1 MVLKMIAGIKLDAR
15 CNVALLTPP
24 TTMARMWL
32 TFGVLTPLL
41 AIFIAQRTS
50 LAENYW
56 PWFLATHPDSAR
68 ASEQKF
74 GGVNYGPDLTR
85 NLGQGDQRPLQ
96 VPASPPVAHHTLDI
110 QGDLPKD
117 AFVRRIVAVG
127 DLHGDF
133 GNARKVLEMS
143 EVIDEEGKWSGKV
156 DFFVQTGDI
165 IDR

>member
-1 MVLKMIAGIKLDAR
+1 
-15 CNVALLTPP
+15 
-24 TTMARMWL
+24 MARLWL
-32 TFGVLTPLL
+32 TFCVLTPLFT
-41 AIFIAQRTS
+41 IFIAQRTS

-56 PWFLATHPDSAR
+56 PWFLATHPDSAQ
-68 ASEQKF
+68 ATEQQL
-74 GGVNYGPDLTR
+74 GAIYGPDLTQE
-85 NLGQGDQRPLQ
+85 LGQGDQQPLH
-96 VPASPPVAHHTLDI
+96 VSTPPAVAHHASEI
-110 QGDLPKD
+110 QGDLPED

-143 EVIDEEGKWSGKV
+143 GVIDKEGKWTGQV

>member
-1 MVLKMIAGIKLDAR
+1 
-15 CNVALLTPP
+15 
-24 TTMARMWL
+24 MARLWL
-32 TFGVLTPLL
+32 TIGLLIPLL
-41 AIFIAQRTS
+41 AIVYFQQTS

-56 PWFLATHPDSAR
+56 PWFLATHPDSPQ
-68 ASEQKF
+68 ASGRQH
-74 GGVNYGPDLTR
+74 GADLTQV
-85 NLGQGDQRPLQ
+85 LGQGHQQPLQ
-96 VPASPPVAHHTLDI
+96 LSEPPVIVHHAPET
-110 QGDLPKD
+110 QGNLFGD

-143 EVIDEEGKWSGKV
+143 GVVDEEGKWTGDV

>member
-1 MVLKMIAGIKLDAR
+1 
-15 CNVALLTPP
+15 
-24 TTMARMWL
+24 MARLWL

-41 AIFIAQRTS
+41 AVFIAQRTS
-50 LAENYW
+50 LAGDYW

-68 ASEQKF
+68 ATEQPL
-74 GGVNYGPDLTR
+74 GGANYGSDLTQK
-85 NLGQGDQRPLQ
+85 LGQGDQQLLQ
-96 VPASPPVAHHTLDI
+96 VSTPPPIVHHPSYA

-143 EVIDEEGKWSGKV
+143 GVVDEEGKWTGQV

>member
-1 MVLKMIAGIKLDAR
+1 
-15 CNVALLTPP
+15 
-24 TTMARMWL
+24 MARLWL

-41 AIFIAQRTS
+41 ALFIAQRTS
-50 LAENYW
+50 LAAIYW
-56 PWFLATHPDSAR
+56 PWFLATHPDEPQANAR
-68 ASEQKF
+68 QP
-74 GGVNYGPDLTR
+74 GGVGYGPDLTQK
-85 NLGQGDQRPLQ
+85 LGQGDQQLLQ
-96 VPASPPVAHHTLDI
+96 VSAPPIITDK
-110 QGDLPKD
+110 GDLPED

-143 EVIDEEGKWSGKV
+143 GVIDKGGDWTGRV

>member
-1 MVLKMIAGIKLDAR
+1 MF
-15 CNVALLTPP
+15 LTPS
-24 TTMARMWL
+24 TTMARVWL

-56 PWFLATHPDSAR
+56 PWFLAVHPDSAQ
-68 ASEQKF
+68 ATEQPL
-74 GGVNYGPDLTR
+74 GGVNHGSDLTQK
-85 NLGQGDQRPLQ
+85 LSQGGQQPLQ
-96 VPASPPVAHHTLDI
+96 VSTPPPIVHYASDA

-143 EVIDEEGKWSGKV
+143 GVADEGGKWTGQV

>member
-1 MVLKMIAGIKLDAR
+1 MI
-15 CNVALLTPP
+15 VFLTPS
-24 TTMARMWL
+24 TAMARLWL
-32 TFGVLTPLL
+32 TFCLITPLL
-41 AIFIAQRTS
+41 AMFIVQRTS

-56 PWFLATHPDSAR
+56 PWLLATHPDSSQRIKQQPEGA
-68 ASEQKF
+68 
-74 GGVNYGPDLTR
+74 GHGPGLTR
-85 NLGQGDQRPLQ
+85 ELGQGNQRHFQ
-96 VPASPPVAHHTLDI
+96 ASRPPDSAHRASDI
-110 QGDLPKD
+110 QGDLPED

-143 EVIDEEGKWSGKV
+143 GVVDKAGKWTGDV

>member
-1 MVLKMIAGIKLDAR
+1 
-15 CNVALLTPP
+15 
-24 TTMARMWL
+24 MARVWL
-32 TFGVLTPLL
+32 TFGMLTPLL

-50 LAENYW
+50 LAQSYW
-56 PWFLATHPDSAR
+56 PWFLAIHPDSAQTTEKPLR
-68 ASEQKF
+68 
-74 GGVNYGPDLTR
+74 GVSHGSDLTQK
-85 NLGQGDQRPLQ
+85 LSQDGQQPFQVSTPPLIIHH
-96 VPASPPVAHHTLDI
+96 ASDA
-110 QGDLPKD
+110 KD

-143 EVIDEEGKWSGKV
+143 GVIDEGGKWTGQV

>member
-1 MVLKMIAGIKLDAR
+1 MVRL
-15 CNVALLTPP
+15 
-24 TTMARMWL
+24 WL
-32 TFGVLTPLL
+32 AFGVLTPLL
-41 AIFIAQRTS
+41 ALFIVQRTS
-50 LAENYW
+50 LAGSYW
-56 PWFLATHPDSAR
+56 PWFLATHPDLTQAD
-68 ASEQKF
+68 EQQLR
-74 GGVNYGPDLTR
+74 GANYRQDLMQE
-85 NLGQGDQRPLQ
+85 LGQDARQPLH
-96 VPASPPVAHHTLDI
+96 VSTPPIIAHHASSV

-143 EVIDEEGKWSGKV
+143 GVVDKEGEWTGHV

>member
-1 MVLKMIAGIKLDAR
+1 
-15 CNVALLTPP
+15 
-24 TTMARMWL
+24 MARLWL

-41 AIFIAQRTS
+41 AIFIALRTS
-50 LAENYW
+50 LAESYW
-56 PWFLATHPDSAR
+56 PWFLATHPDSDSAQ
-68 ASEQKF
+68 ASGQQLS
-74 GGVNYGPDLTR
+74 VNYEPDITQKL
-85 NLGQGDQRPLQ
+85 NQGDQQLLQ
-96 VPASPPVAHHTLDI
+96 ASTPPKVAHHVSDI
-110 QGDLPKD
+110 QGCPPNS

-143 EVIDEEGKWSGKV
+143 GVVDKEGKWTGQV